1 MEGSFRFGRFQIKN
15 TTLPIMAKDAF
26 RFSGEGAI
34 NYDRYLGPLL
44 FEPYALDLA
53 SKIDASNLSSSDLA
67 SSSLSSVLEIA
78 CGTGRVTRH
87 LRRVLNKDTRLVAT
101 DFNADMLQV
110 AKSQLEDLSID
121 FQVEDAQNLSFPENS
136 FDLVVCQFGLMFLKD
151 KPRGL
156 SEALRVLKPGGT
168 FIFTTWDKTDN
179 IPLLKLLFNDL
190 ILPCFKD
197 EDTSRF
203 LIPFSLFDPPLLEIW
218 MKEANF
224 SDVTISRVTLLSHAP
239 TPQPIIDGF
248 FLKHSLGKEVLEK
261 SPADFNELIP
271 KMEEQIIRQF
281 GSANISFDL
290 SAFYVSG
297 KK

>member
-1 MEGSFRFGRFQIKN
+1 
-15 TTLPIMAKDAF
+15 MAKDAF

-53 SKIDASNLSSSDLA
+53 SKIDTSGVT
-67 SSSLSSVLEIA
+67 SVLEIA

-87 LRRVLNKDTRLVAT
+87 LRHVFNKDTRLVAT

-110 AKSQLEDLSID
+110 AKNKLEDLSID

-151 KPRGL
+151 KPKGL

-168 FIFTTWDKTDN
+168 FVFTTWDRTDN

-190 ILPCFKD
+190 ILPCFRD

-203 LIPFSLFDPPLLEIW
+203 LIPFSLFDPSLLETW
-218 MKEANF
+218 MKEAKF
-224 SDVTISRVTLLSHAP
+224 SDVTTSRVTLSSHAP
-239 TPQPIIDGF
+239 APQPIIDGF
-248 FLKHSLGKEVLEK
+248 FLRHSLGKEVLEK
-261 SPADFNELIP
+261 SPSDFNKLII

-281 GSANISFDL
+281 GNANISFDL

-297 KK
+297 KKER

>member
-1 MEGSFRFGRFQIKN
+1 
-15 TTLPIMAKDAF
+15 MAKDAF

-53 SKIDASNLSSSDLA
+53 SKIDTSGLNSSYLA
-67 SSSLSSVLEIA
+67 SSSLTSVLEIA

-87 LRRVLNKDTRLVAT
+87 LRHVFNKDTRLVAT

-110 AKSQLEDLSID
+110 AKNKLEDLSID

-151 KPRGL
+151 KPKGL

-203 LIPFSLFDPPLLEIW
+203 LIPFSLFDPPLLETW
-218 MKEANF
+218 MKEAKF

-261 SPADFNELIP
+261 SPSDFNELIP

-290 SAFYVSG
+290 SAFFVSG

>member
-1 MEGSFRFGRFQIKN
+1 
-15 TTLPIMAKDAF
+15 MAKEAF

-53 SKIDASNLSSSDLA
+53 SKIDTSNVT
-67 SSSLSSVLEIA
+67 SVLEIA

-87 LRRVLNKDTRLVAT
+87 LRRIFNNGTRLVAT

-110 AKSQLEDLSID
+110 AKSKLEDLSID

-136 FDLVVCQFGLMFLKD
+136 FDVVVCQFGLMFLKD
-151 KPRGL
+151 KPKGL

-179 IPLLKLLFNDL
+179 TPLLKLLFNDL
-190 ILPCFKD
+190 ILPCFSD

-203 LIPFSLFDPPLLEIW
+203 LIPFSLFDPPLLETW

-224 SDVTISRVTLLSHAP
+224 SDVTVSRVPLSSHAP
-239 TPQPIIDGF
+239 TPQAIIDGF

-261 SPADFNELIP
+261 SPAAFNELIT

-290 SAFYVSG
+290 TAFFVSG